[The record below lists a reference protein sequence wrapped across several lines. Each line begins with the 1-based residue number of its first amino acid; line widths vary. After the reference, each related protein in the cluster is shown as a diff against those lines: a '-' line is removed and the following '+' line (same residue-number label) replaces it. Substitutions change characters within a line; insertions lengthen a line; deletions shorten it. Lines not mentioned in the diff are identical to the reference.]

1 MAIVDGEP
9 CIGTFFFECASE
21 WRMASALQ
29 SPLVRYGMGASS
41 AIIIFIVAF
50 TFAEGLMQTIL
61 FVIAVT
67 ELLIVP
73 QFLKAAA
80 E

>member
-1 MAIVDGEP
+1 
-9 CIGTFFFECASE
+9 
-21 WRMASALQ
+21 
-29 SPLVRYGMGASS
+29 MGASS
-41 AIIIFIVAF
+41 AIIIFAIAF
-50 TFAEGLMQTIL
+50 TFTEGIMQTML
-61 FVIAVT
+61 FAVAVV

>member
-1 MAIVDGEP
+1 MP
-9 CIGTFFFECASE
+9 
-21 WRMASALQ
+21 ALR
-29 SPLVRYGMGASS
+29 SPVVRYGMGASS
-41 AIIIFIVAF
+41 AIIIFAIAF
-50 TFAEGLMQTIL
+50 TFTEGIMQTML
-61 FVIAVT
+61 FAVAVV